1 MMTTV
6 TPTEEM
12 TQDGTDE
19 KQEDNDHYNRIGNY
33 NRNTQ
38 IINND
43 CR

>member
-6 TPTEEM
+6 TRTEEM
-12 TQDGTDE
+12 TQDGIE
-19 KQEDNDHYNRIGNY
+19 KQEDNDHYNRIGSY

-38 IINND
+38 ITNND